1 MIKCTIIIEE
11 LNDGRIAFMALPD
24 QGNATKN
31 ELLGASIL
39 DKALEAVGELL
50 LKYNKDGNMMAGH
63 SLTEYVKEQVEN
75 DKERNK

>member
-1 MIKCTIIIEE
+1 MIKCTIIREE
-11 LNDGRIAFMALPD
+11 VNDGRIAFMALPD

-75 DKERNK
+75 AKERNK